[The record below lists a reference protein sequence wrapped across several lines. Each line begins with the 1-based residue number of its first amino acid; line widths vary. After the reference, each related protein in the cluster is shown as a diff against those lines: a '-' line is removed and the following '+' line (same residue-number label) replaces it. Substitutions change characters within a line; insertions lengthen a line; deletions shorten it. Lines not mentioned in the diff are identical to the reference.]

1 MAINFLD
8 NVQFNQN
15 QLLGAR
21 VENVPSDP
29 NSGQQTGDIIY
40 NTTSNILKYWNGTSF
55 VSLTADTVLP
65 TASEDTI
72 GGVKLF
78 SDTDQSVAANTV
90 TTTASRTYGIQFNS
104 SDQMVVNVPWSD
116 TNTTDWI
123 LEGDTGNE
131 DITAST
137 KVKFVGGTNI
147 ATVASTGTGR
157 ELLTINLDDNVT
169 LAGVLT
175 VSGAG
180 QSSFGGQVTIP
191 TTPSADTDAA
201 SKAYVDSSIEGGLNV
216 KGGFNASTG
225 AIVSGGN
232 LTVGAT
238 RVAVVV
244 GDYYVVTVAGNFFGN
259 TSTPLTPGDSVLVQ
273 TAAAEGGS
281 TIDDFAVIQSDTDLA
296 TATNV
301 GIGNVIEAGAA
312 DAAMRGLDVSYASGT
327 ASVGLDIENESLMTT
342 TPADGDKMI
351 IYDLVDGDGQPSNA
365 AVTLSTL
372 KTYFGGSTGVNT
384 LLNSTITGI
393 TRTESGGITT
403 FAITVSGSGFFG
415 SGATAVNIKTEVL
428 TAAGETVY
436 AKVTRSA
443 AVLSIAFVGSIAN
456 GDYRALLI
464 NVA

>member
-1 MAINFLD
+1 M
-8 NVQFNQN
+8 
-15 QLLGAR
+15 
-21 VENVPSDP
+21 
-29 NSGQQTGDIIY
+29 
-40 NTTSNILKYWNGTSF
+40 
-55 VSLTADTVLP
+55 
-65 TASEDTI
+65 
-72 GGVKLF
+72 
-78 SDTDQSVAANTV
+78 
-90 TTTASRTYGIQFNS
+90 
-104 SDQMVVNVPWSD
+104 
-116 TNTTDWI
+116 
-123 LEGDTGNE
+123 
-131 DITAST
+131 
-137 KVKFVGGTNI
+137 
-147 ATVASTGTGR
+147 
-157 ELLTINLDDNVT
+157 
-169 LAGVLT
+169 
-175 VSGAG
+175 
-180 QSSFGGQVTIP
+180 
-191 TTPSADTDAA
+191 
-201 SKAYVDSSIEGGLNV
+201 
-216 KGGFNASTG
+216 
-225 AIVSGGN
+225 
-232 LTVGAT
+232 
-238 RVAVVV
+238 
-244 GDYYVVTVAGNFFGN
+244 
-259 TSTPLTPGDSVLVQ
+259 VQ